1 PLFYFCRHL
10 FAFFRCFGDLCHQ
23 TDIILYTIS
32 GDKIRDLLTLP
43 GWSQMKAVK
52 NNDIYP
58 VKSAY
63 VLIPGPRIIDGI
75 EYMSDIFEQWSLR
88 Q

>member
-1 PLFYFCRHL
+1 
-10 FAFFRCFGDLCHQ
+10 
-23 TDIILYTIS
+23 
-32 GDKIRDLLTLP
+32 
-43 GWSQMKAVK
+43 MKAVK